1 MSDQPHATDSPVLC
15 VYIAEHCPICADARE
30 LAAAIR
36 RDYPGV
42 ALFEV
47 LVGAATQPVPPQLFA
62 TPTWFLNDVLW
73 SLGNPS
79 AQQVAQALGTA
90 FASPTMERH
99 VKTDEKSASP
109 QPAEKMRYLSEL
121 TVFQDLSPREI
132 EEINRVTTMSQVAK
146 GRVFYRPEEPGE
158 VLFILKEGR
167 VQLYRISP
175 EGKKLVISTLG
186 PHTLFGEMALL
197 GTKMHNTFAEAIEDC
212 LICVMSRTD
221 LERLILS
228 KPQVAVRILEV
239 TGKRLREAEE
249 RLENMAFKGIPARL
263 ASLLLRLAE
272 EQASADIVG
281 LTHQDLA
288 ESVGT
293 YRETATQVLNDL
305 KSDGLIDI
313 GRKRISIL
321 NRERLIEVADS

>member
-1 MSDQPHATDSPVLC
+1 MTIDERNGT
-15 VYIAEHCPICADARE
+15 
-30 LAAAIR
+30 
-36 RDYPGV
+36 
-42 ALFEV
+42 
-47 LVGAATQPVPPQLFA
+47 PP
-62 TPTWFLNDVLW
+62 
-73 SLGNPS
+73 
-79 AQQVAQALGTA
+79 
-90 FASPTMERH
+90 
-99 VKTDEKSASP
+99 
-109 QPAEKMRYLSEL
+109 PAEKMHHLSEL
-121 TVFQDLSPREI
+121 AVFRDLTPREM
-132 EEINRVTTMSQVAK
+132 EELNRITTMSTVPK

-175 EGKKLVISTLG
+175 EGKKLVITTLG

-197 GTKMHNTFAEAIEDC
+197 GTKMHNTFAESVEDC

-228 KPQVAVRILEV
+228 KPQVALRILDI

-263 ASLLLRLAE
+263 ASLLLRLSE
-272 EQASADIVG
+272 EQENSEISG

-305 KSDGLIDI
+305 KAQSLIEI
-313 GRKRISIL
+313 GRKRIKIL
-321 NRERLIEVADS
+321 DKEKLAEVAES

>member
-1 MSDQPHATDSPVLC
+1 MK
-15 VYIAEHCPICADARE
+15 AEDK
-30 LAAAIR
+30 AA
-36 RDYPGV
+36 P
-42 ALFEV
+42 
-47 LVGAATQPVPPQLFA
+47 
-62 TPTWFLNDVLW
+62 N
-73 SLGNPS
+73 
-79 AQQVAQALGTA
+79 
-90 FASPTMERH
+90 
-99 VKTDEKSASP
+99 

-121 TVFQDLSPREI
+121 TVFRDLTPREM
-132 EEINRVTTMSQVAK
+132 EDLNRITTMSTVPR

-175 EGKKLVISTLG
+175 EGKKLVITTLG

-197 GTKMHNTFAEAIEDC
+197 GTKMHNTFAEAVEDC
-212 LICVMSRTD
+212 LICVMSRSD

-228 KPQVAVRILEV
+228 RPQVALRILEV

-263 ASLLLRLAE
+263 ASLLLRLSR
-272 EQASADIVG
+272 EQDSNTITG

-305 KSDGLIDI
+305 KSQGLIEI
-313 GRKRISIL
+313 GRKRITIL
-321 NRERLIEVADS
+321 DREGLEEVAES

>member
-1 MSDQPHATDSPVLC
+1 MRIDDRSSLNQSP
-15 VYIAEHCPICADARE
+15 D
-30 LAAAIR
+30 
-36 RDYPGV
+36 
-42 ALFEV
+42 
-47 LVGAATQPVPPQLFA
+47 
-62 TPTWFLNDVLW
+62 
-73 SLGNPS
+73 
-79 AQQVAQALGTA
+79 
-90 FASPTMERH
+90 
-99 VKTDEKSASP
+99 
-109 QPAEKMRYLSEL
+109 KMRYLSEL
-121 TVFQDLSPREI
+121 AVFQDLTPREM
-132 EEINRVTTMSQVAK
+132 EDLNRITTMSTVTK

-175 EGKKLVISTLG
+175 EGKKLVITTLG

-197 GTKMHNTFAEAIEDC
+197 GTKMHNTFAEAVEDC

-221 LERLILS
+221 LERLILN
-228 KPQVAVRILEV
+228 KPQVALRVLDI

-263 ASLLLRLAE
+263 ASLLLRLSS
-272 EQASADIVG
+272 EQGDDTIRG

-305 KSDGLIDI
+305 KGQGLIEI
-313 GRKRISIL
+313 GRKRITIL
-321 NRERLIEVADS
+321 DRDRLEEVAES

>member
-1 MSDQPHATDSPVLC
+1 MNAKSDDRTA
-15 VYIAEHCPICADARE
+15 
-30 LAAAIR
+30 
-36 RDYPGV
+36 
-42 ALFEV
+42 
-47 LVGAATQPVPPQLFA
+47 
-62 TPTWFLNDVLW
+62 
-73 SLGNPS
+73 
-79 AQQVAQALGTA
+79 VAQ
-90 FASPTMERH
+90 
-99 VKTDEKSASP
+99 
-109 QPAEKMRYLSEL
+109 PADKLRYLSEL
-121 TVFQDLSPREI
+121 TVFQDLSPREMQ
-132 EEINRVTTMSQVAK
+132 ELNRIITMSTVPR

-175 EGKKLVISTLG
+175 EGKKLVITTLG

-197 GTKMHNTFAEAIEDC
+197 GTKMHNTFAEAIDDC

-221 LERLILS
+221 LERLILN
-228 KPQVAVRILEV
+228 KPQVALRILEV

-272 EQASADIVG
+272 EQGNDEIAG

-305 KSDGLIDI
+305 KAQGLIEI
-313 GRKRISIL
+313 GRKRIKVL
-321 NRERLIEVADS
+321 DVARLSEIAES

>member
-1 MSDQPHATDSPVLC
+1 MNAKSDD
-15 VYIAEHCPICADARE
+15 R
-30 LAAAIR
+30 
-36 RDYPGV
+36 
-42 ALFEV
+42 ALI
-47 LVGAATQPVPPQLFA
+47 
-62 TPTWFLNDVLW
+62 
-73 SLGNPS
+73 
-79 AQQVAQALGTA
+79 
-90 FASPTMERH
+90 
-99 VKTDEKSASP
+99 P

-121 TVFQDLSPREI
+121 TVFQDLSPRDMQEL
-132 EEINRVTTMSQVAK
+132 NRITTMSTVPR

-175 EGKKLVISTLG
+175 EGKKLVITTLG

-197 GTKMHNTFAEAIEDC
+197 GTKMHNTFAEAIDDC

-221 LERLILS
+221 LERLILN
-228 KPQVAVRILEV
+228 KPQVALRILEI

-272 EQASADIVG
+272 EQGTNEISG

-305 KSDGLIDI
+305 KAQGLIEI

-321 NRERLIEVADS
+321 DAAKLTAIADD

>member
-1 MSDQPHATDSPVLC
+1 MISQLILC
-15 VYIAEHCPICADARE
+15 SIYLLPEEYILNTKIDDRNA
-30 LAAAIR
+30 
-36 RDYPGV
+36 V
-42 ALFEV
+42 A
-47 LVGAATQPVPPQLFA
+47 
-62 TPTWFLNDVLW
+62 
-73 SLGNPS
+73 
-79 AQQVAQALGTA
+79 
-90 FASPTMERH
+90 
-99 VKTDEKSASP
+99 
-109 QPAEKMRYLSEL
+109 QPAEKLRYLSEL
-121 TVFQDLSPREI
+121 TVFQDLSPREMQ
-132 EEINRVTTMSQVAK
+132 ELNRIITMSTVPR

-175 EGKKLVISTLG
+175 EGKKLVITTLG

-197 GTKMHNTFAEAIEDC
+197 GTKMHNTFAEAIDDC

-228 KPQVAVRILEV
+228 KPQVALRILEV

-263 ASLLLRLAE
+263 ASLLLRLAD
-272 EQASADIVG
+272 EQGNDEISG

-305 KSDGLIDI
+305 KAQGLIEI
-313 GRKRISIL
+313 GRKRIKVL
-321 NRERLIEVADS
+321 DRARLAEIAES

>member
-1 MSDQPHATDSPVLC
+1 M
-15 VYIAEHCPICADARE
+15 
-30 LAAAIR
+30 
-36 RDYPGV
+36 
-42 ALFEV
+42 
-47 LVGAATQPVPPQLFA
+47 
-62 TPTWFLNDVLW
+62 
-73 SLGNPS
+73 
-79 AQQVAQALGTA
+79 
-90 FASPTMERH
+90 RH
-99 VKTDEKSASP
+99 
-109 QPAEKMRYLSEL
+109 LSEL
-121 TVFQDLSPREI
+121 DVFQDLTSREM
-132 EEINRVTTMSQVAK
+132 EELNRITTMSTVSK

-175 EGKKLVISTLG
+175 EGKKLVITTLG

-197 GTKMHNTFAEAIEDC
+197 GTKMHNTFAEAVDDC
-212 LICVMSRTD
+212 LICVMSRPD

-228 KPQVAVRILEV
+228 KPQVALRILDI
-239 TGKRLREAEE
+239 TGKRLREVEE

-272 EQASADIVG
+272 EQGGDVITG

-305 KSDGLIDI
+305 KSQGTIEI
-313 GRKRISIL
+313 GRKRIRVL
-321 NRERLIEVADS
+321 DEDKLIEVAEN

>member
-1 MSDQPHATDSPVLC
+1 LNAKNDERTA
-15 VYIAEHCPICADARE
+15 
-30 LAAAIR
+30 
-36 RDYPGV
+36 V
-42 ALFEV
+42 A
-47 LVGAATQPVPPQLFA
+47 
-62 TPTWFLNDVLW
+62 
-73 SLGNPS
+73 
-79 AQQVAQALGTA
+79 
-90 FASPTMERH
+90 
-99 VKTDEKSASP
+99 
-109 QPAEKMRYLSEL
+109 QPAEKLRYLSEL
-121 TVFQDLSPREI
+121 TVFQDLSPREMQ
-132 EEINRVTTMSQVAK
+132 ELNRIITMSTVPR

-175 EGKKLVISTLG
+175 EGKKLVITTLG

-197 GTKMHNTFAEAIEDC
+197 GTKMHNTFAEAIDDC

-221 LERLILS
+221 LERLILN
-228 KPQVAVRILEV
+228 KPQVALRILEV

-272 EQASADIVG
+272 EQGNDEIAG

-305 KSDGLIDI
+305 KAQGLIEI
-313 GRKRISIL
+313 GRKRIKIL
-321 NRERLIEVADS
+321 DPVRLTEIAES

>member
-1 MSDQPHATDSPVLC
+1 M
-15 VYIAEHCPICADARE
+15 
-30 LAAAIR
+30 
-36 RDYPGV
+36 
-42 ALFEV
+42 
-47 LVGAATQPVPPQLFA
+47 
-62 TPTWFLNDVLW
+62 
-73 SLGNPS
+73 
-79 AQQVAQALGTA
+79 
-90 FASPTMERH
+90 
-99 VKTDEKSASP
+99 KTDERV
-109 QPAEKMRYLSEL
+109 QLHPAEKMRYLSEL
-121 TVFQDLSPREI
+121 TVFQDLSPREMD
-132 EEINRVTTMSQVAK
+132 ELNRITTMSAVPK

-175 EGKKLVISTLG
+175 EGKKLVITTLG

-197 GTKMHNTFAEAIEDC
+197 GAKLHNTFAEAIEDC

-221 LERLILS
+221 LERLILG
-228 KPQVAVRILEV
+228 KPQVALRILDI

-263 ASLLLRLAE
+263 ASLLLRLGE
-272 EQASADIVG
+272 EQSSETITG

-305 KSDGLIDI
+305 KSEGFIEI
-313 GRKRISIL
+313 GRKRIVIQD
-321 NRERLIEVADS
+321 REGLEAVAEN

>member
-1 MSDQPHATDSPVLC
+1 MTTK
-15 VYIAEHCPICADARE
+15 AEPKNN
-30 LAAAIR
+30 
-36 RDYPGV
+36 V
-42 ALFEV
+42 A
-47 LVGAATQPVPPQLFA
+47 
-62 TPTWFLNDVLW
+62 
-73 SLGNPS
+73 
-79 AQQVAQALGTA
+79 
-90 FASPTMERH
+90 
-99 VKTDEKSASP
+99 

-121 TVFQDLSPREI
+121 SVFQDLSPREM
-132 EEINRVTTMSQVAK
+132 EELNRITTMSHVPR

-175 EGKKLVISTLG
+175 EGKKLVITTLG

-197 GTKMHNTFAEAIEDC
+197 GTKMHNTFAEAIDDC

-221 LERLILS
+221 LERLILN
-228 KPQVAVRILEV
+228 KPQVALRILES

-263 ASLLLRLAE
+263 ASLLLRLSD
-272 EQASADIVG
+272 EQGTNEITG

-305 KSDGLIDI
+305 KSQGLIEI
-313 GRKRISIL
+313 GRKRITIL
-321 NRERLIEVADS
+321 DPDGLAEIAES